1 MSVNQQYGVE
11 FTLGFEFD
19 GFTAYRNLAMNNSD
33 DKLKKLSRLSVYDD
47 PELLT
52 FKEVRI

>member
-1 MSVNQQYGVE
+1 ME

-19 GFTAYRNLAMNNSD
+19 GFTAYRDLAMNNSD
-33 DKLKKLSRLSVYDD
+33 NKVKKLSRISVYDD